1 MLFYIS
7 AANKYNFSFYHGIF
21 VLDPDLYLLIRVPDP
36 TFIIQIRI
44 RITAEKERGMMQIFF
59 CWWYQFYATP
69 LLLLLLWAAVVP
81 RPSHPTS
88 WRSCDGPWSSS
99 HYSRE
104 VREEC
109 SPIPIYIRY
118 HTCCHWRSEKIV
130 TGGDAVSS
138 KGHFTTWSLIFIF
151 FKSYGTNTNNYC
163 GKVTVAGLVRDF
175 GAFKP

>member
-1 MLFYIS
+1 MPCNKNIPIYRYIRFCKKIIINY
-7 AANKYNFSFYHGIF
+7 AFLYFCCKQVPTNWGTNFSFYHGIF

-44 RITAEKERGMMQIFF
+44 RITAEKERGLMQIFF

-138 KGHFTTWSLIFIF
+138 KGHFTTWSLIFYF
-151 FKSYGTNTNNYC
+151 F
-163 GKVTVAGLVRDF
+163 
-175 GAFKP
+175 